1 MSSASKPPVKT
12 TRIQPANGVEV
23 LEKNTETTWALFQ
36 SLMDQQQRGFVETA
50 PAGPDTATA
59 APRAPSAVV
68 TLDEA
73 RAEIRKNNRV
83 CPLPSIWK
91 KLYDALPNKS
101 DELAAAPVTAE
112 EWKQTPALEKRSR
125 LRQHIEWADTQGVLR
140 QVYKALHALPENKW
154 HHMGE

>member
-1 MSSASKPPVKT
+1 MSASKPVKT

-23 LEKNTETTWALFQ
+23 LEKNSETTWALFQ
-36 SLMDQQQRGFVETA
+36 SLMDQQQRGFDKTA
-50 PAGPDTATA
+50 PAAPETVA
-59 APRAPSAVV
+59 APTRPPSAAVG
-68 TLDEA
+68 LEDA
-73 RAEIRKNNRV
+73 LAEIRKNNRV

-91 KLYDALPNKS
+91 KLYDALPNKT

-125 LRQHIEWADTQGVLR
+125 LRQHIEWADMQGVLR
-140 QVYKALHALPENKW
+140 QVHKALHALPENKW

>member
-1 MSSASKPPVKT
+1 MSSASKPVKT

-23 LEKNTETTWALFQ
+23 LEKDTETTWALFQ

-50 PAGPDTATA
+50 PAGPDSAVA
-59 APRAPSAVV
+59 APRAPSAAV

-73 RAEIRKNNRV
+73 LAEIRKNNRV

-101 DELAAAPVTAE
+101 AELASAPVTAE

-125 LRQHIEWADTQGVLR
+125 LRQHIEWADIQGVLR
-140 QVYKALHALPENKW
+140 QVHKALHALPENKW

>member
-1 MSSASKPPVKT
+1 MSNANKPVKPI
-12 TRIQPANGVEV
+12 RIQPAHGVEV

-36 SLMDQQQRGFVETA
+36 SLMEQQQRGFVETA
-50 PAGPDTATA
+50 PASPDAAA
-59 APRAPSAVV
+59 APARTPTVV
-68 TLDEA
+68 SLDEA
-73 RAEIRKNNRV
+73 LAEMRKNNRV

-101 DELAAAPVTAE
+101 ADLATAPVTAE

-125 LRQHIEWADTQGVLR
+125 LRQHIEWAETQGVLR